1 MTLVDRLS
9 VTELTKQPTSR
20 LLFIERKHGCHTR
33 GALSEHRITNMP
45 SPEPA
50 TELPTYHGA
59 EWIHQ
64 RLPTGVEPW
73 RLDSRS
79 SLGSD
84 RSNHHALAE
93 ILQTAVSHSR
103 WQWPDRT
110 IYFFADPH
118 ADAEA
123 FAASLVAS
131 GGVRKTGPR
140 ARDIRLT
147 AAGRRA
153 VFVIG
158 GDCVDK
164 GPNNLRLLRTIRA
177 LKDCGARV
185 KLLAGNHDVRLL
197 LGLRSFDLQ
206 HDPKTEHL
214 FVRMGPKIVPLL
226 KEVYGEY
233 LKGADALR
241 GMPDTRE
248 CRRRLYPSAHWFDT
262 FPQVAG
268 WLMPQQTIDRELIRM
283 RKKVDGFEDACADA
297 GLSLRDV
304 YAVAYKCRELF
315 LRVGGEFAWFFDD
328 MRLTYRGGS
337 FLFIHAGLDDRIAS
351 LIEERG
357 IDHLNHLFREQ
368 IQQDLFEFYY
378 GPLGNTLRTKY
389 RDVDMPLT
397 RRGVERIYGQG
408 VHAIA
413 HGHRNRVGGQR
424 IMLRHGLIH
433 IESDTTMDR
442 NSRAKEGLDGYGA
455 GVTIVDPAGQVLGIS
470 TDYPY
475 IKVFQPEALI
485 QPPARRSHAT
495 E

>member
-93 ILQTAVSHSR
+93 TLQTAVSHSR

-241 GMPDTRE
+241 SMPDTRE

>member
-1 MTLVDRLS
+1 MPR
-9 VTELTKQPTSR
+9 R
-20 LLFIERKHGCHTR
+20 
-33 GALSEHRITNMP
+33 RIMDTP
-45 SPEPA
+45 SPDPA
-50 TELPTYHGA
+50 TELPAYRGA
-59 EWIHQ
+59 EWIYR

-73 RLDSRS
+73 QLGSRS

-84 RSNHHALAE
+84 RSDHHALAE

-110 IYFFADPH
+110 VYFFADPH

-158 GDCVDK
+158 GDCLDK
-164 GPNNLRLLRTIRA
+164 GPNNLRLLRTIRT
-177 LKDCGARV
+177 LKDSGARV
-185 KLLAGNHDVRLL
+185 KMLAGNHDMRLL
-197 LGLRSFDLQ
+197 LGLRSLDLRRE
-206 HDPKTEHL
+206 PKTEHL
-214 FVRMGPKIVPLL
+214 FVRMGPKVVPLL
-226 KEVYGEY
+226 QEVYREY
-233 LKGADALR
+233 LKGKDALH
-241 GMPDTRE
+241 GIPATRE

-262 FPQVAG
+262 FPQVAK
-268 WLMPQQTIDRELIRM
+268 WLMPQHSIDRELIRM

-304 YAVAYKCRELF
+304 YTVACRCRELF
-315 LRVGGEFAWFFDD
+315 LCAGGEFAWFFDD
-328 MRLTYRGGS
+328 MQLTYRGGS
-337 FLFIHAGLDDRIAS
+337 FLFVHAGLDDRIAS

-357 IDHLNHLFREQ
+357 IDHLNDLFREL
-368 IQQDLFEFYY
+368 IQQDLFDFYY

-397 RRGVERIYGQG
+397 RRGVGRICRQG
-408 VHAIA
+408 VHAIV
-413 HGHRNRVGGQR
+413 HGHRNRACGQR

-442 NSRAKEGLDGYGA
+442 NSRAREGLEGYGA
-455 GVTIVDPAGQVLGIS
+455 GVTIVDPTGQVLGIS

-475 IKVFQPEALI
+475 IKVLRPEAMI
-485 QPPARRSHAT
+485 PPPARQSHAT